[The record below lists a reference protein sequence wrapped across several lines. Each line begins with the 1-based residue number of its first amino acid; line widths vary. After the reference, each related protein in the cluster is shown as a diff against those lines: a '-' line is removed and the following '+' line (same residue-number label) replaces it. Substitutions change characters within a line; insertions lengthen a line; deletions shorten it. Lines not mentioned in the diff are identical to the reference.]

1 MQAAAVL
8 RFILRR
14 LAIAI
19 PLLLIVSFGVFALVH
34 LAPGDPVRALLGSR
48 ASDPAT
54 LAAIRERYHLNDP
67 FIVQYGK
74 WLWQVL
80 QGDLGRSIQGSQL
93 VTSAI
98 RQRLGLTIFLGLM
111 SSFLVL
117 FFGILLGMLAGFRRG
132 TRLDRGVVMFGV
144 FGISSPA
151 FVTGIL
157 LLYLFGVVL
166 GWFPIFGAGRG
177 FLDRFWHLTLPA
189 VALALSIMAIVVKI
203 TRAAVIQ
210 ELDKDYVVFARA
222 RGLSPLRIVF
232 GYVLRNALIPVV
244 TAAGL
249 IIVGLVA
256 NAIYVEVTFALPGLG
271 SLTVEAV
278 QRRDIPLIQGTTLV
292 FSAFVILL
300 NLLIDLA
307 YTLIDPRIRFGT
319 GAVMTPAAGAP
330 EAGAGRRGTAPH
342 PRHHPAGH
350 AADCDRG
357 RLRPLRRGDRAGFT
371 RHAAPARRRQAALGG
386 LPGGDRSARPRR
398 ALPRH
403 PWRLDRAGGSHRDRR
418 RRLLHRHLARPSLGL
433 SRRAGRFGDHALGRF
448 HVRPARAAGGHRR
461 GRRRRRRLLDRG
473 ARADRPLH
481 RPRYPHRAQR
491 GAGAAAAALY
501 RRRPLARHLARRASC
516 SSISC
521 PMCCRIVLAYV
532 LLDFA
537 FALVN
542 LAGLSF
548 LGLGVQPGTPDWGRM
563 LFENRNILFSNP
575 VALLLPAAMIILTA
589 VSMNL
594 IGDWLFER
602 CAK

>member
-1 MQAAAVL
+1 MQGAAVL
-8 RFILRR
+8 HFILRR

-132 TRLDRGVVMFGV
+132 SRLDRGVVMFGV

-157 LLYLFGVVL
+157 LLYVFGVVI

-177 FLDRFWHLTLPA
+177 FLDRFWHLSLPA

-222 RGLSPLRIVF
+222 RGLSPSRIVF

-278 QRRDIPLIQGTTLV
+278 QRRDIPLIQGTTLF

-307 YTLIDPRIRFGT
+307 YILIDPRIRF
-319 GAVMTPAAGAP
+319 
-330 EAGAGRRGTAPH
+330 ER
-342 PRHHPAGH
+342 
-350 AADCDRG
+350 
-357 RLRPLRRGDRAGFT
+357 
-371 RHAAPARRRQAALGG
+371 
-386 LPGGDRSARPRR
+386 
-398 ALPRH
+398 
-403 PWRLDRAGGSHRDRR
+403 
-418 RRLLHRHLARPSLGL
+418 
-433 SRRAGRFGDHALGRF
+433 
-448 HVRPARAAGGHRR
+448 
-461 GRRRRRRLLDRG
+461 
-473 ARADRPLH
+473 
-481 RPRYPHRAQR
+481 
-491 GAGAAAAALY
+491 
-501 RRRPLARHLARRASC
+501 
-516 SSISC
+516 
-521 PMCCRIVLAYV
+521 
-532 LLDFA
+532 
-537 FALVN
+537 
-542 LAGLSF
+542 
-548 LGLGVQPGTPDWGRM
+548 VQ
-563 LFENRNILFSNP
+563 S
-575 VALLLPAAMIILTA
+575 
-589 VSMNL
+589 
-594 IGDWLFER
+594 
-602 CAK
+602 

>member
-1 MQAAAVL
+1 MQGTAVL
-8 RFILRR
+8 HFVLRR

-132 TRLDRGVVMFGV
+132 SRLDRGVVMFGV

-157 LLYLFGVVL
+157 LLYLFGVVI

-210 ELDKDYVVFARA
+210 ELNKDYVVFARA
-222 RGLSPLRIVF
+222 RGLSPSRIVF

-278 QRRDIPLIQGTTLV
+278 QRRDIPLIQGTTLF

-307 YTLIDPRIRFGT
+307 YILIDPRIRF
-319 GAVMTPAAGAP
+319 
-330 EAGAGRRGTAPH
+330 ER
-342 PRHHPAGH
+342 
-350 AADCDRG
+350 
-357 RLRPLRRGDRAGFT
+357 
-371 RHAAPARRRQAALGG
+371 
-386 LPGGDRSARPRR
+386 
-398 ALPRH
+398 
-403 PWRLDRAGGSHRDRR
+403 
-418 RRLLHRHLARPSLGL
+418 
-433 SRRAGRFGDHALGRF
+433 
-448 HVRPARAAGGHRR
+448 
-461 GRRRRRRLLDRG
+461 
-473 ARADRPLH
+473 
-481 RPRYPHRAQR
+481 
-491 GAGAAAAALY
+491 
-501 RRRPLARHLARRASC
+501 
-516 SSISC
+516 
-521 PMCCRIVLAYV
+521 
-532 LLDFA
+532 
-537 FALVN
+537 
-542 LAGLSF
+542 
-548 LGLGVQPGTPDWGRM
+548 VQ
-563 LFENRNILFSNP
+563 S
-575 VALLLPAAMIILTA
+575 
-589 VSMNL
+589 
-594 IGDWLFER
+594 
-602 CAK
+602 

>member
-8 RFILRR
+8 HFILRR

-67 FIVQYGK
+67 FVVQYGK

-132 TRLDRGVVMFGV
+132 SRLDRGVVMFGV

-157 LLYLFGVVL
+157 LLYLFGVVI

-222 RGLSPLRIVF
+222 RGLSPSRIVF

-292 FSAFVILL
+292 FAAFVILL

-307 YTLIDPRIRFGT
+307 YILIDPRIRF
-319 GAVMTPAAGAP
+319 
-330 EAGAGRRGTAPH
+330 ER
-342 PRHHPAGH
+342 
-350 AADCDRG
+350 
-357 RLRPLRRGDRAGFT
+357 
-371 RHAAPARRRQAALGG
+371 
-386 LPGGDRSARPRR
+386 
-398 ALPRH
+398 
-403 PWRLDRAGGSHRDRR
+403 
-418 RRLLHRHLARPSLGL
+418 
-433 SRRAGRFGDHALGRF
+433 
-448 HVRPARAAGGHRR
+448 
-461 GRRRRRRLLDRG
+461 
-473 ARADRPLH
+473 
-481 RPRYPHRAQR
+481 
-491 GAGAAAAALY
+491 
-501 RRRPLARHLARRASC
+501 
-516 SSISC
+516 
-521 PMCCRIVLAYV
+521 
-532 LLDFA
+532 
-537 FALVN
+537 
-542 LAGLSF
+542 
-548 LGLGVQPGTPDWGRM
+548 VQ
-563 LFENRNILFSNP
+563 S
-575 VALLLPAAMIILTA
+575 
-589 VSMNL
+589 
-594 IGDWLFER
+594 
-602 CAK
+602 

>member
-1 MQAAAVL
+1 MQAAAVPH
-8 RFILRR
+8 FILRR

-67 FIVQYGK
+67 FVVQYGK

-132 TRLDRGVVMFGV
+132 SRLDRGVVMFGV

-157 LLYLFGVVL
+157 LLYLFGVVI

-222 RGLSPLRIVF
+222 RGLSPSRIVF

-292 FSAFVILL
+292 FAAFVILL

-307 YTLIDPRIRFGT
+307 YILIDPRIRF
-319 GAVMTPAAGAP
+319 
-330 EAGAGRRGTAPH
+330 ER
-342 PRHHPAGH
+342 
-350 AADCDRG
+350 
-357 RLRPLRRGDRAGFT
+357 
-371 RHAAPARRRQAALGG
+371 
-386 LPGGDRSARPRR
+386 
-398 ALPRH
+398 
-403 PWRLDRAGGSHRDRR
+403 
-418 RRLLHRHLARPSLGL
+418 
-433 SRRAGRFGDHALGRF
+433 
-448 HVRPARAAGGHRR
+448 
-461 GRRRRRRLLDRG
+461 
-473 ARADRPLH
+473 
-481 RPRYPHRAQR
+481 
-491 GAGAAAAALY
+491 
-501 RRRPLARHLARRASC
+501 
-516 SSISC
+516 
-521 PMCCRIVLAYV
+521 
-532 LLDFA
+532 
-537 FALVN
+537 
-542 LAGLSF
+542 
-548 LGLGVQPGTPDWGRM
+548 VQ
-563 LFENRNILFSNP
+563 S
-575 VALLLPAAMIILTA
+575 
-589 VSMNL
+589 
-594 IGDWLFER
+594 
-602 CAK
+602 